1 MLGRILSLILKELQ
15 VSWRDKKSRV
25 VLIAPTIMETII
37 FSFAATMEVTNVS
50 VAVLNQDHGHESCEL
65 VQRLRA
71 SSTFSQFSYLDGVQ
85 EIAPILDAQEV
96 LLVVHI
102 PADFSRNVQRGEPGP
117 VQVVLDGRR
126 TNAAQIVLGY
136 VNQIVEGYAR
146 ELNRSVQTFQTQ
158 PVIVAR
164 SWFNPNKDYRWFTVL
179 CLVGTIT
186 TLEALILTG
195 LSVARERELGT
206 FEQLL
211 VSPLQPL
218 EIMVGKTVPPMLI
231 GVAQGTFVLIIAVTV
246 FGVPF
251 HGAPWLLY
259 LGMGAN
265 LLAVVGVGLFIS
277 SLAATQQQALL
288 GVFFVM
294 VPIILLSGFATP
306 RENMPDWLHSIN
318 VANPLGYFLVI
329 VNGVVLKDMPFTA
342 VCGRLWPL
350 AIIGCVT
357 LNLAAWLFRR
367 RLA

>member
-1 MLGRILSLILKELQ
+1 VI
-15 VSWRDKKSRV
+15 
-25 VLIAPTIMETII
+25 
-37 FSFAATMEVTNVS
+37 
-50 VAVLNQDHGHESCEL
+50 
-65 VQRLRA
+65 
-71 SSTFSQFSYLDGVQ
+71 
-85 EIAPILDAQEV
+85 
-96 LLVVHI
+96 
-102 PADFSRNVQRGEPGP
+102 
-117 VQVVLDGRR
+117 LDGRR
-126 TNAAQIVLGY
+126 TNSAQIVLGY
-136 VNQIVEGYAR
+136 VNQIVDGYVR
-146 ELNRSVQTFQTQ
+146 ELNLSAQAPQAQ

-218 EIMVGKTVPPMLI
+218 EIMVGKTIPPMMI

-246 FGVPF
+246 FHVPV
-251 HGAPWLLY
+251 HGALWLLY

-306 RENMPDWLHSIN
+306 RENMPDWLQSIN

-329 VNGVVLKDMPFTA
+329 VNGVVLKDMPLPA
-342 VCGRLWPL
+342 VCERLWPL
-350 AIIGCVT
+350 AIIGCIT
-357 LNLAAWLFRR
+357 LTLAAWLFRR

>member
-1 MLGRILSLILKELQ
+1 MLGRILALILKELQ

-50 VAVLNQDHGHESCEL
+50 VAVLNQDNGHESYQL

-71 SSTFSQFSYLDGVQ
+71 SSTLSHFSYLDGVQ
-85 EIAPILDAQEV
+85 QIAPILDAQEA

-102 PADFSRNVQRGEPGP
+102 PVDFSRSIRRGESGC
-117 VQVVLDGRR
+117 VQVILDGRR

-136 VNQIVEGYAR
+136 VNQIVDGYAR
-146 ELNRSVQTFQTQ
+146 ELGISTRASQAQ

-218 EIMVGKTVPPMLI
+218 EIMVGKTVPPMMI
-231 GVAQGTFVLIIAVTV
+231 GVAQGTFVLVLAVTV
-246 FGVPF
+246 FHVPF
-251 HGAPWLLY
+251 HGTPWLLY

-306 RENMPDWLHSIN
+306 RENMPDWLQSIN
-318 VANPLGYFLVI
+318 VSNPLAYFLVI
-329 VNGVVLKDMPFTA
+329 VNGVVLKDMPFPA
-342 VCGRLWPL
+342 VCERLWPL
-350 AIIGCVT
+350 AIIACLT
-357 LNLAAWLFRR
+357 LTLAAWLFRR

>member
-1 MLGRILSLILKELQ
+1 MLGRIRSLILKELQ

-25 VLIAPTIMETII
+25 VLIAPTIMETVI
-37 FSFAATMEVTNVS
+37 FAFAATMEVTNVS
-50 VAVLNQDHGHESCEL
+50 VAVLNQDNGHESYEL

-71 SSTFSQFSYLDGVQ
+71 ASAFSDIEYLAGVP

-102 PADFSRNVQRGEPGP
+102 PVDFSRHVQRGEPGH
-117 VQVVLDGRR
+117 VQVILDGRR

-136 VNQIVEGYAR
+136 VYQIVGSYAR
-146 ELNRSVQTFQTQ
+146 ELDIPARTSQPQ

-211 VSPLQPL
+211 VSPLQPV

-231 GVAQGTFVLIIAVTV
+231 GVAQGTFVLLIAVTV
-246 FGVPF
+246 FRVPF

-306 RENMPDWLHSIN
+306 RENMPDWLQSIN

-329 VNGVVLKDMPFTA
+329 VNGVVLKNMPFPA

-350 AIIGCVT
+350 AIIGCIT
-357 LNLAAWLFRR
+357 LTLAVWLFRR